1 MARQLPIRCWLALV
15 LVLALAAGAGAQ
27 IRTGAWV
34 DEVIVVEEVSSAA
47 AITRLEV
54 GEFDI
59 YAFTISDPALL
70 QRTEA
75 SPVLTYSRS
84 FGSYN
89 ELTFN
94 PYGPRVQ
101 RRPTAPVLCSSH
113 P

>member
-59 YAFTISDPALL
+59 YAFTISYAAIFLKN
-70 QRTEA
+70 EA
-75 SPVLTYSRS
+75 YPLLTYSRS
-84 FGSYN
+84 VGFYN
-89 ELTFN
+89 EVTFN
-94 PYGPRVQ
+94 RYGPESNDGRLN
-101 RRPTAPVLCSSH
+101 PF
-113 P
+113 